1 MIWWIMNLW
10 NSQARTQLYCIIG
23 TLFLQLYN
31 AIVFEPVIEIFPDNM
46 LACLGEYVIMYVSVH
61 GNPPPKLTWYHN
73 NQNIYNDS
81 TIEINED
88 GTLSIPSM
96 EAKHVGEY
104 RLVATN
110 EHGSCGLEMELHLE
124 SEDTPNLS
132 RALSMSL
139 LIDAA
144 PVPVSSL
151 EEYVASHHSKSNDP
165 FRCEFLVSLSTTGV
179 YL

>member
-1 MIWWIMNLW
+1 MIVL
-10 NSQARTQLYCIIG
+10 
-23 TLFLQLYN
+23 
-31 AIVFEPVIEIFPDNM
+31 EPEIEIFPDNM

-61 GNPPPKLTWYHN
+61 GNPPPTLTWYHN

-81 TIEINED
+81 TIEISED

-96 EAKHVGEY
+96 EARHIGDY
-104 RLVATN
+104 RLEAKN
-110 EHGSCGLEMELHLE
+110 EHGSCEMEMELHLE

-132 RALSMSL
+132 RSLSISL

-165 FRCEFLVSLSTTGV
+165 FRCEFLVSQVGNVHHWLV
-179 YL
+179 INN